1 MLLVVTSQL
10 QAQRPLPAWTRGTTC
25 YEVFI
30 RSFKDSN
37 GDGIGDLNG
46 LIEKL
51 DHIKGRGPGSHRDL
65 GARCIWLMPV
75 AESPSYHGYDVADYY
90 RVEKD
95 YSTNEDFKRL
105 VTEAH
110 RRGIRV
116 LVDMVLNHSSSEHP
130 YFQAALRDTASPYRA
145 WYRWSPTKP
154 AELNPW
160 GQSNWHK
167 SPVRDEWYYGFF
179 WGGMPD
185 LNYENRAVV
194 DEARKIARF
203 WLKDMGADGFRLDA
217 VPYLVEEPGHID
229 HSPGTHRVLREYG
242 AYVRR
247 LAPRSYTVGEVS
259 ASGPVL
265 YDYYPDQ
272 LDSYFAF
279 ELADSLISAVRR
291 GTAGGVLAPLLSL
304 QHNVPDARWSPFLR
318 NHDQPRT
325 MSELGGDVR
334 KARVA
339 ATLLLAMPGL
349 PFVYY
354 GEEIGMTGVKPDPR
368 LRTPMQWTSGSGGG
382 FTTGAPWEAFQADS
396 ASSTVGAQ
404 DADAG
409 SLLNLYRRLIH
420 ARAANV
426 ALGAGRLLPLNAS
439 HEGVVAFVRRSGAH
453 AVLVIANLSVTE
465 REDVIVSSDTGTVA
479 RGRWA
484 LRSLLD
490 STRANPLT
498 VMADGRVTGFA
509 PVHALAPGTA
519 YIFDLFRVPSHRV
532 HTTGTVRGQMPV
544 PGVTREP

>member
-1 MLLVVTSQL
+1 MHIRRTVAAVLLVSASPL
-10 QAQRPLPAWTRGTTC
+10 GAQRPLPAWTRGATC
-25 YEVFI
+25 YEVFV

-51 DHIKGRGPGSHRDL
+51 DYIRDKRPGSHRDL
-65 GARCIWLMPV
+65 GATCIWLMPV
-75 AESPSYHGYDVADYY
+75 AESPSYHGYDVTDYY

-95 YSTNEDFKRL
+95 YGTNEDFKRL
-105 VTEAH
+105 MTEAH
-110 RRGIRV
+110 RRGIKV

-194 DEARKIARF
+194 DEAKKIARF

-247 LAPRSYTVGEVS
+247 VAPRSYTVGEVS
-259 ASGPVL
+259 ESGRVL

-279 ELADSLISAVRR
+279 ELADSLIAAVRR
-291 GTAGGVLAPLLSL
+291 GTAGGMLNPVLSL
-304 QHNVPDARWSPFLR
+304 QHHVPDARWSPFLR

-325 MSELGGDVR
+325 SSELGGDLQ

-339 ATLLLAMPGL
+339 ATLMLAMPGL

-354 GEEIGMTGVKPDPR
+354 GEEIGMTGVKPDPQ
-368 LRTPMQWTSGSGGG
+368 LRTPMQWTAGPGGG
-382 FTTGAPWEAFQADS
+382 FTSGTPWEAFQADS
-396 ASSTVGAQ
+396 ARITVSAQ
-404 DADAG
+404 DADSG

-420 ARAANV
+420 ARAANI
-426 ALGAGRLLPLNAS
+426 ALGTGRLIALRAS
-439 HEGVVAFVRRSGAH
+439 DDGVVAFVRRSGAH
-453 AVLVIANLSVTE
+453 LVLVIANLSALE
-465 REDVIVSSDTGTVA
+465 REGVTVSSDAGA
-479 RGRWA
+479 LAKGSWA
-484 LRSLLD
+484 LRSVLD
-490 STRANPLT
+490 TTRAGPLT
-498 VMADGRVTGFA
+498 VTGNGRLTDFA
-509 PVHALAPGTA
+509 PVHSLAPVTA
-519 YIFDLFRVPSHRV
+519 YIFDLSRLRSPH
-532 HTTGTVRGQMPV
+532 
-544 PGVTREP
+544 